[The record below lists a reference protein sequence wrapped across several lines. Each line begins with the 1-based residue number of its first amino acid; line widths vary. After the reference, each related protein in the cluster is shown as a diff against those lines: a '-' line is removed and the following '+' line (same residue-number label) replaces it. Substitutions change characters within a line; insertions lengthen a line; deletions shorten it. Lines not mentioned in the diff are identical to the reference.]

1 MGLGTADGVMV
12 PVSVSAPHNSALTT
26 LAGGGPSGFIEYICE
41 VGARRLVTDVES
53 SLIADFPF
61 GGLVIL
67 RQTFAHRSQQASRER
82 F

>member
-1 MGLGTADGVMV
+1 
-12 PVSVSAPHNSALTT
+12 
-26 LAGGGPSGFIEYICE
+26 
-41 VGARRLVTDVES
+41 LVTDVES

-67 RQTFAHRSQQASRER
+67 RQTFAHRNQQASRER